1 MRDEDGDIAEPCLS
15 CDKAYIEDIWNEW
28 CCDEKECLYK
38 KEKALKVWHESVK
51 FNEIECSGELQEAIS
66 TAFKALEQEPC
77 EDAISRQAT
86 VERLCKI
93 AEFMNEKRDGLGSPY
108 VMAALFI
115 QDNKDEFPPVTPQP
129 KTGHCKDC
137 KWWKDSD
144 GAYRR
149 GIGAESQCPMNRKE
163 VYEGNGYCF
172 LFKPRESEE

>member
-1 MRDEDGDIAEPCLS
+1 MWIMHDEDGDIAEPCLS
-15 CDKAYIEDIWNEW
+15 CGKAYVEDIWGEW

-38 KEKALKVWHESVK
+38 KEKALKVWHNSVK
-51 FNEIECSGELQEAIS
+51 FNEIECSSKLQEAIS
-66 TAFKALEQEPC
+66 TAFKALEQKPC
-77 EDAISRQAT
+77 EDAISRQA
-86 VERLCKI
+86 VLEIQAKY
-93 AEFMNEKRDGLGSPY
+93 AEYVGASKFWQMRDDIK
-108 VMAALFI
+108 AL
-115 QDNKDEFPPVTPQP
+115 PSVTPQP

-172 LFKPRESEE
+172 LFKPRESEEKK